1 MFVMET
7 CVFIPRSACTAVCT
21 FCGSL
26 GLVKQDVVRV
36 SIVEK
41 ACIWAKL
48 SIQLNSKQYTFVP
61 YDGCS
66 IVKSQIMT
74 YVASEQCIDFM
85 GRMKDT
91 IVYTNEECVFSFDRI
106 DGLAEWIERI
116 NSAYNVNIL
125 YHLHVHETRLLRFF
139 IVEDGVQLSHR
150 GMKRIQHE
158 MRRVLPRILTER
170 ARSPLSKCTSAS
182 DLDAHNSSV
191 TMI

>member
-21 FCGSL
+21 YCGGL
-26 GLVKQDVVRV
+26 GLVREDVVRV
-36 SIVEK
+36 AVVEK

-48 SIQLNSKQYTFVP
+48 SIQLNSKENTFVP

-66 IVKSQIMT
+66 VVKSQIMT

-85 GRMKDT
+85 RRMKHK

-139 IVEDGVQLSHR
+139 IVENNTKISHR
-150 GMKRIQHE
+150 GMNRIQYE
-158 MRRVLPRILTER
+158 MRRILPRILTER

-182 DLDAHNSSV
+182 DLNAHKPSV
-191 TMI
+191 TMV